1 MSCTVAS
8 LCLGWLFVHP
18 LTLPAG
24 ARFWM
29 MLPLVACVA
38 TVYRATRARTPGE
51 LPRATIV
58 SFVTI
63 IGGMAAIAAGFYAV
77 HILAKLYL

>member
-1 MSCTVAS
+1 MSASVVS

-18 LTLPAG
+18 LSLPAG

-38 TVYRATRARTPGE
+38 TVYRACRARSPGD
-51 LPRATIV
+51 LPKATV
-58 SFVTI
+58 LSFVTI
-63 IGGMAAIAAGFYAV
+63 IAGMAAIAAGFYVV
-77 HILAKLYL
+77 HLLAKLYL